1 MHAHGPDSGR
11 GALSAVERGDGLMS
25 IFPTKI
31 MLSTDGSEDA
41 ELAATTAVS
50 VAKTTGSELHVLNVE
65 TAGEARGVLDEHVR
79 KIENLG
85 EAVARSHAR
94 VGDVAKE
101 VVDLAEEVGAGL
113 IVTGSRG
120 RGRIKRLAMGSI
132 SDAVVRH
139 AHCPV
144 MVVRWK
150 PVVFPAKILLCTD
163 GSEDAALAAQ
173 TATDLVERT
182 GSELHVVHAGWALHR
197 AYSGWPVAP
206 FPPGVSQS
214 ELDRGARKLLEAEV
228 ERMERAG
235 AEVSQAYMRSGRADE
250 EICVLA
256 EELGANLTV
265 MGCRGQSV
273 VRRALMG
280 SVSDAVVRHAH
291 CPVLVARG

>member
-1 MHAHGPDSGR
+1 M
-11 GALSAVERGDGLMS
+11 MS

-31 MLSTDGSEDA
+31 LLSTDGSTDA

-65 TAGEARGVLDEHVR
+65 TGREARGVLDEQVR
-79 KIENLG
+79 KIEKLG
-85 EAVARSHAR
+85 GAVARSHAR
-94 VGDVAKE
+94 VGDAAKQ

-113 IVTGSRG
+113 IVMGSRG
-120 RGRIKRLAMGSI
+120 RGGIKRLAMGSI

-139 AHCPV
+139 AHRCV

-173 TATDLVERT
+173 TAADLVERT
-182 GSELHVVHAGWALHR
+182 GSELHVAHAGWALYR
-197 AYSGWPVAP
+197 SYAGWPVAP

-228 ERMERAG
+228 ERMESTGAKVARAH
-235 AEVSQAYMRSGRADE
+235 MRSGRADE

-256 EELGANLTV
+256 EELGANLIV
-265 MGCRGQSV
+265 MGCRGESA

-280 SVSDAVVRHAH
+280 SVSDSVIRHAH